1 MPRVS
6 VIIPTYNRAEY
17 VTQAID
23 SVLAQTYTDYE
34 IIVVDDGSADN
45 TKEVLLPYMDRIRY
59 IYQENAGVS
68 AARNTGIKAAKGD
81 WITFLDSDDEWL
93 PGKLAVQIRAV
104 ERHPQLVAHM
114 VNINLTNYNDS
125 DQNSFLHCK
134 FPFEGNE
141 GIIDDPFIP
150 HFTYRTLAMPVAV
163 MCRKECAIN
172 AGLFDESFVCGEDYD
187 FVCRLALQ
195 GSWGYCWDELV
206 MVYRRCEKMVSLSAL
221 KEDYTVM
228 LRNRIKTHKKL
239 LEYELTELERKAV
252 LSYLVGYFKGLGLE
266 FLLRGRGSEA
276 RKAYEEA
283 CSIRP
288 ELKCRIGWLL
298 ASTPVW
304 FGSRVANSWVCIKRA
319 IATSYLARKF

>member
-1 MPRVS
+1 MSEVS

-17 VTQAID
+17 VTKAID

-34 IIVVDDGSADN
+34 IIVIDDGSTDN

-59 IYQENAGVS
+59 IYQENAGAS
-68 AARNTGIKAAKGD
+68 AARNRGIKASKGE
-81 WITFLDSDDEWL
+81 WIAFLDSDDEWL

-114 VNINLTNYNDS
+114 VNVNLTNYNDS
-125 DQNSFLHCK
+125 DQSSFLHCK

-141 GIIDDPFIP
+141 GIIDDPFIQ
-150 HFTYRTLAMPVAV
+150 HFKYRTIAMPVAV
-163 MCRKECAIN
+163 MCRKECAIK
-172 AGLFDESFVCGEDYD
+172 AGLFDESFVYGEDYD

-195 GSWGYCWDELV
+195 GSWGYCWDELA
-206 MVYRRCEKMVSLSAL
+206 MMYRRCEKTVSLSDL
-221 KEDYTVM
+221 RKDYTVA

-239 LEYELTELERKAV
+239 LEYELTELERKVV
-252 LSYLVGYFKGLGLE
+252 LSYLVECFRALGMI
-266 FLLRGRGSEA
+266 FLLRREGGEA

-283 CSIRP
+283 CSVRP
-288 ELKCRIGWLL
+288 ELKCRIGRLI

-304 FGSRVANSWVCIKRA
+304 FGSRVAHSWVCIKRA
-319 IATSYLARKF
+319 IARAE

>member
-1 MPRVS
+1 MAKVS

-59 IYQENAGVS
+59 IYQENAGAS
-68 AARNTGIKAAKGD
+68 AARNKGIKAAKGD
-81 WITFLDSDDEWL
+81 WIAFLDSDDEWL

-114 VNINLTNYNDS
+114 VNVNLTNYNDL

-141 GIIDDPFIP
+141 GIIDDPFIQ
-150 HFTYRTLAMPVAV
+150 HFKYRTIAMPVAV
-163 MCRKECAIN
+163 MCLKECAIK
-172 AGLFDESFVCGEDYD
+172 AGLFDESFVCGVDYD
-187 FVCRLALQ
+187 FMCRLALQ

-206 MVYRRCEKMVSLSAL
+206 VAYRRCEKTVSLSAF
-221 KEDYTVM
+221 KKDYTVM
-228 LRNRIKTHKKL
+228 LRNQIKTHKKL
-239 LEYELTELERKAV
+239 LEYELTESERKVV
-252 LSYLVGYFKGLGLE
+252 LSNLTGCLKGLGLE
-266 FLLRGRGSEA
+266 FLLRGQGGEA
-276 RKAYEEA
+276 RKTYEEA
-283 CSIRP
+283 CSVRP

-319 IATSYLARKF
+319 IAQAE

>member
-1 MPRVS
+1 MIKVS

-17 VTQAID
+17 ITQAID

-45 TKEVLLPYMDRIRY
+45 TKDVLLPYMDRIRY
-59 IYQENAGVS
+59 IYQENAGAS

-81 WITFLDSDDEWL
+81 WVAFLDSDDEWL

-114 VNINLTNYNDS
+114 VNVNLTNYNDS
-125 DQNSFLHCK
+125 GLSSFLHCK

-150 HFTYRTLAMPVAV
+150 HFKYRTIAMPVAI
-163 MCRKECAIN
+163 MCLKECAIK

-195 GSWGYCWDELV
+195 GSWGYCWDELAV
-206 MVYRRCEKMVSLSAL
+206 MYRRCEKTVSLSDL
-221 KEDYTVM
+221 RKDYTVT
-228 LRNRIKTHKKL
+228 LRNQIKTHKKL
-239 LEYELTELERKAV
+239 LEYELTELERKVV
-252 LSYLVGYFKGLGLE
+252 LSYLVGCLRALGLI
-266 FLLRGRGSEA
+266 FLQRRLGGEA
-276 RKAYEEA
+276 RRAYEEA
-283 CSIRP
+283 CSVRP
-288 ELKCRIGWLL
+288 ELKCRIGRLI

-319 IATSYLARKF
+319 IARAE

>member
-1 MPRVS
+1 MAKVS

-34 IIVVDDGSADN
+34 IIVVDDGSTDK
-45 TKEVLLPYMDRIRY
+45 TREVLEPYMDKITY
-59 IYQENAGVS
+59 IYQENIGVS
-68 AARNTGIKAAKGD
+68 VARNRGIKAAKGD
-81 WITFLDSDDEWL
+81 WIAFLDSDDEWL

-114 VNINLTNYNDS
+114 INVNLTNYNDPYP
-125 DQNSFLHCK
+125 NSFLHCK

-150 HFTYRTLAMPVAV
+150 HFKYRTIAMPVAI
-163 MCRKECAIN
+163 MCRKECAIK

-195 GSWGYCWDELV
+195 GSWGYCWDELA
-206 MVYRRCEKMVSLSAL
+206 MMYRRCEKTVSLSDL
-221 KEDYTVM
+221 RKDYTVT

-239 LEYELTELERKAV
+239 LEYELTELERKVV
-252 LSYLVGYFKGLGLE
+252 LSYLVECFRALGMI
-266 FLLRGRGSEA
+266 FLLRRQGGEA

-283 CSIRP
+283 CSVRP
-288 ELKCRIGWLL
+288 ELKCRIGRLI

-304 FGSRVANSWVCIKRA
+304 FGSRVAHSWVCIKRA
-319 IATSYLARKF
+319 IARAE

>member
-1 MPRVS
+1 MPKVS
-6 VIIPTYNRAEY
+6 VIIPTYNRSEY

-45 TKEVLLPYMDRIRY
+45 TKDVLLPYMDCIRY
-59 IYQENAGVS
+59 IYQENAGLS
-68 AARNTGIKAAKGD
+68 AARNKGIKAAKGD
-81 WITFLDSDDEWL
+81 WVAFLDSDDEWL
-93 PGKLAVQIRAV
+93 PGKLAVQMRAV

-114 VNINLTNYNDS
+114 VNVNLTNYNDPYP
-125 DQNSFLHCK
+125 NSFLHCK

-150 HFTYRTLAMPVAV
+150 HFKYRTIAMPVAI
-163 MCRKECAIN
+163 MCRKECAIKV
-172 AGLFDESFVCGEDYD
+172 GLFDESFVCGEEYD

-206 MVYRRCEKMVSLSAL
+206 VAYRRCEKTVSLSDL
-221 KEDYTVM
+221 RKDYTVT
-228 LRNRIKTHKKL
+228 LRNRIKTYKKL
-239 LEYELTELERKAV
+239 LVYELTELERKVV
-252 LSYLVGYFKGLGLE
+252 LSNLVECLRGLGLK
-266 FLLRGRGSEA
+266 FLLQGQGGEA
-276 RKAYEEA
+276 RRAYEEA

-288 ELKCRIGWLL
+288 ELKCRIGRFI

-304 FGSRVANSWVCIKRA
+304 FGSCVAHSWVCIKRA
-319 IATSYLARKF
+319 IARAK